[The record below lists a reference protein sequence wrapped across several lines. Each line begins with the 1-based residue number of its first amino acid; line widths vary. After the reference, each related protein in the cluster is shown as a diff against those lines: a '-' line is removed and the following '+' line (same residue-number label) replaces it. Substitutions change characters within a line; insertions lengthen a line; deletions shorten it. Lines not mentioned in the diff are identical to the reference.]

1 MQSLKLKLLFEEKLS
16 TLDKKLSNMCWEL
29 FKDFQKEIQ
38 EEIFEE
44 LADYKYKITKL

>member
-1 MQSLKLKLLFEEKLS
+1 
-16 TLDKKLSNMCWEL
+16 MCWDL